1 MPSRRS
7 TAQLG
12 AKATRIREY
21 QPALI
26 RAKERR
32 FAFESLATAPII
44 VDAVYERP
52 PGGGAQREP
61 ISKMFPK
68 IGSVPGIGNMGG
80 FRAMAGQSFGTCR
93 LLIITSS
100 GEEAD
105 WPDVLDAERGVFTY
119 FGDNRQPGKELHDT
133 PKGGNRLLRDMF
145 AAISAIE
152 MRPKVPPSLIF
163 TKANSYGSMRFRG
176 LAVPSSTWDSGLVAI
191 WRQTNG
197 RRFQNY
203 RAEFEILNCDEV
215 PRPWLTAIQ
224 LGDLDTASR
233 LAPTPWKRWVER
245 GEVARLCAPRTI
257 EHRTR
262 GQQLPRADDVAGY
275 AVLQELHSAF
285 SVGGRWPAHD
295 FEFVAAELFRLIE
308 PRVQDLEVTRPTAD
322 GGRDAVGRLRIG
334 GTASQSDGIYAEF
347 ALEAK
352 AYGFKNGV
360 GVSELSRLISRL
372 RHRQFGVLLTT
383 SYLSQQAYVELREDR
398 HPVVVMSGVDIVEIL
413 RGHGIRSP
421 AQVTQWLERILA

>member
-1 MPSRRS
+1 M
-7 TAQLG
+7 AQNS
-12 AKATRIREY
+12 ANVTRIREY
-21 QPALI
+21 QPSLI
-26 RAKERR
+26 RAQERR

-61 ISKMFPK
+61 ISKMFPRV
-68 IGSVPGIGNMGG
+68 GTAPGIGNMGG
-80 FRAMAGQSFGTCR
+80 FRAMAGQSFGDCR
-93 LLIITSS
+93 MLVLTSS
-100 GEEAD
+100 GDEAD
-105 WPDVLDAERGVFTY
+105 WPDVLDAERGIFTY
-119 FGDNRQPGKELHDT
+119 FGDNRKPGKELHDT
-133 PKGGNRLLRDMF
+133 PKGGNRLLRDIF
-145 AAISAIE
+145 TAISAIDL
-152 MRPKVPPSLIF
+152 RPKVPPVLVF
-163 TKANSYGSMRFRG
+163 TKADSKGSMRFRG

-203 RAEFEILNCDEV
+203 RAEFEILNCNEV

-224 LGDLDTASR
+224 LGDLGTAAR

-257 EHRTR
+257 EYRTR
-262 GQQLPRADDVAGY
+262 EQQLPQEDDAAGY
-275 AVLQELHSAF
+275 AVLKALHGAF
-285 SVGGRWPAHD
+285 SAGGRWPAHD
-295 FEFVAAELFRLIE
+295 FEFIAAELFRFIE

-334 GTASQSDGIYAEF
+334 GTESQSDGIYAEF

-352 AYGFKNGV
+352 AYGLKNGV

-383 SYLSQQAYVELREDR
+383 SYLSQQAYIELREDR
-398 HPVVVMSGVDIVEIL
+398 HPVVVISGVDIVEVL
-413 RGHGIRSP
+413 RAKGIRSP
-421 AQVTQWLERILA
+421 AQVAQWLEKILG